1 MTLHIDGSTSIKS
14 PMRKLQALPIST
26 VYPIS
31 LLLTNISWYPTDVSN
46 VSDIIFISIII
57 IAALILIAFVKK
69 IMFLSQ
75 ILYKV
80 KSSDMSVN

>member
-1 MTLHIDGSTSIKS
+1 
-14 PMRKLQALPIST
+14 MRKLQALPIST

-57 IAALILIAFVKK
+57 ITIDIDSICEKN
-69 IMFLSQ
+69 MFLSQ
-75 ILYKV
+75 ILDKV

>member
-1 MTLHIDGSTSIKS
+1 MTLYIDGSTSIKS

-57 IAALILIAFVKK
+57 ITALILIAFVKK
-69 IMFLSQ
+69 KNVSLTNSG
-75 ILYKV
+75 
-80 KSSDMSVN
+80 

>member
-57 IAALILIAFVKK
+57 ITALILIAFVKK
-69 IMFLSQ
+69 KNVSLTNSG
-75 ILYKV
+75 
-80 KSSDMSVN
+80 